1 VLKPRHAAGRGGKHR
16 RRNALKIDTH
26 PDALATRFVG
36 IMKRSFARELKRQ
49 PRAYLGYII
58 PSSWNP
64 KDGTVQVRV
73 KHTAYM
79 TAQANGID
87 LPLDPIRIP
96 LLTAGLGHQ
105 YGPQGYEDVTVIP
118 RADRWVAIFEH
129 NDITTPGAPAG
140 EHWLVHYTSKAVID
154 LWIKFTN
161 TTGVD
166 ILAGPLFHMA
176 TKNGLAINA
185 DDSTGILQL
194 GATNLSTTQ
203 DAVATQRYVQQQIV
217 QAFNAHEHTGV
228 QTGSGTSGT
237 PVTPMPTFSG
247 SATVLAKP

>member
-1 VLKPRHAAGRGGKHR
+1 M
-16 RRNALKIDTH
+16 ISS
-26 PDALATRFVG
+26 PDALATRFLA
-36 IMKRSFARELKRQ
+36 IMNRRIARHIKKL
-49 PRAYLGYII
+49 PRAYSAYIL
-58 PSSWNP
+58 PSTWNP
-64 KDGTVQVRV
+64 KDGTVAVRV
-73 KHTAYM
+73 KHTAWL
-79 TAQANGID
+79 QARNDGINI
-87 LPLDPIRIP
+87 PLDPIRIP

-105 YGPQGYEDVTVIP
+105 YGPQGYEDVTVFP
-118 RADRWVAIFEH
+118 RADRSVAIFEH
-129 NDITTPGAPAG
+129 TEVTTPGAPAG
-140 EHWLVHYTSKAVID
+140 EHWLVHYTGTAVID